1 MMIVRTAFLF
11 FSDIKSSVMH
21 TDPKHTFSNSVNM
34 ITMWGNAFVQHVFT
48 GGLMILSLLRIKPM
62 LVGIER
68 LHRMLINLFEYHIA
82 LTQSLL
88 CSLYALFCSPRSQY
102 VHFRQSHVCGHTH
115 MAMHERAVFEQHD
128 NQKSG
133 ATRAQ
138 WFMSWPPKNVYVFLG
153 KPQSHY
159 ALRPQQCENCE
170 GFRSIDQSTS

>member
-1 MMIVRTAFLF
+1 
-11 FSDIKSSVMH
+11 
-21 TDPKHTFSNSVNM
+21 
-34 ITMWGNAFVQHVFT
+34 
-48 GGLMILSLLRIKPM
+48 MILSLLRIKPM

-82 LTQSLL
+82 LTQPLL

-102 VHFRQSHVCGHTH
+102 VHFRQSHVCGYTH

-159 ALRPQQCENCE
+159 ISAPFARGRVDGRASDLCALR
-170 GFRSIDQSTS
+170 GHY